1 MDRSK
6 LKNKTNKSKD
16 PNDIASYRK
25 QLNLVVSLKNPNST
39 NVYKSS
45 LSEKYKIRT
54 TLWIL
59 IMPEIVFWKVLK
71 LS

>member
-1 MDRSK
+1 MVTQWSERK
-6 LKNKTNKSKD
+6 EKCLKFQ
-16 PNDIASYRK
+16 DI
-25 QLNLVVSLKNPNST
+25 NPNST

-45 LSEKYKIRT
+45 LTEKYGIRT
-54 TLWIL
+54 TLWRL

>member
-25 QLNLVVSLKNPNST
+25 QHNLVVSLKNPNST

-59 IMPEIVFWKVLK
+59 IMPGIVFWKVLK

>member
-25 QLNLVVSLKNPNST
+25 QHNLVVSLKTQILPMST
-39 NVYKSS
+39 KVVYQKNI
-45 LSEKYKIRT
+45 KFGQHYGY
-54 TLWIL
+54 
-59 IMPEIVFWKVLK
+59 
-71 LS
+71 

>member
-1 MDRSK
+1 MK
-6 LKNKTNKSKD
+6 AFD
-16 PNDIASYRK
+16 PD
-25 QLNLVVSLKNPNST
+25 ST

-45 LSEKYKIRT
+45 LSEKYEIRT